1 MKKLLTLLIF
11 SCTYF
16 VGNAQTV
23 LWTET
28 FSNACASDCD
38 ASAYVGPN
46 GAWTQTLTGLNGA
59 DANVFYV
66 SGQECGNAVGACGSV
81 CGATDPSLHIGSS
94 PSVFMD
100 QGASFLNGGLGF
112 FFPETDRRIESPTI
126 NMTGNSNL
134 TLTFNYIENG
144 DGTLDNAT
152 VWYFNGATWS
162 LLQDLA
168 KTPLTCMPQGTWTSV
183 SIALPASAN
192 NNPSMKIGFR
202 WVNNDDGIGT
212 DPSFAVDDIQIT
224 TPSAGSAPVADFT
237 ASLTSLCAGDCITF
251 TNTST
256 FAPGATFSWNFGN
269 SQTST
274 LQTPGSICYA
284 SAGSYTVT
292 LTVTDANGNDTET
305 KTNYLVVSATASAG
319 LDNTANL
326 CNNNSLNLTTLLSGA
341 ASGGTWAET
350 TAIPSGQF
358 TTSSGIFDA
367 SGLTPGT
374 YTFSYTVA
382 GTAPCLND
390 QAIFTITVSA
400 CAGPTAVIN
409 ASSLTVCAGQ
419 SLVFNNAST
428 GTNINAWTWSFGSG
442 LPGTANTAG
451 PHSIQFNTVG
461 TFNVWLQVTDD
472 NGTDDQTIQITVT
485 ACSTPT
491 ASFSISDDVICPGGC
506 ITFDNTSTST
516 GPTTYVWTFT
526 GGTPANYTGAT
537 PGQVCYSAPGTYT
550 VGLTATNSFGTNSYT
565 QSIDVI
571 SLPTIIAGN
580 DTTIEMGGVAL
591 LNALAS
597 EGEIEWTW
605 TPDTQ
610 GSILECL
617 TFDCTSAEAMPVI
630 TTTFTATTTTD
641 EGCQASA
648 NVVVNVDYQAFI
660 GVPTMFSPNDDGEND
675 ILYVKGLGITEMI
688 FKVYNRYGQ
697 LVFQSTKQSDGWD
710 GKVNGQLENSASFVY
725 TLEYLLVNGEAG
737 KMNGN
742 VTLVK

>member
-1 MKKLLTLLIF
+1 MRKLLTLLIF
-11 SCTYF
+11 SCTFF
-16 VGNAQTV
+16 VSNAQTV

-38 ASAYVGPN
+38 ATAYVGPN
-46 GAWTQTLTGLNGA
+46 GAWTGTLTGVNGS

-66 SGQECGNAVGACGSV
+66 SGQECGNAAGACGSV
-81 CGATDPSLHIGSS
+81 CGAADPSLHIGSNA
-94 PSVFMD
+94 SVLMD
-100 QGASFLNGGLGF
+100 QGAAYLSGGGGF

-144 DGTLDNAT
+144 DGTIDNAT
-152 VWYFNGATWS
+152 VWYFNGATWA

-192 NNPSMKIGFR
+192 NNAAMKIGFR

-224 TPSAGSAPVADFT
+224 TPSAGSAPVANFT
-237 ASLTSLCAGDCITF
+237 ASSTSLCAGDCITF

-269 SQTST
+269 TQTST

-284 SAGSYTVT
+284 TAGSYTVT
-292 LTVTDANGNDTET
+292 LTVTDANGTDTET
-305 KTNYLVVSATASAG
+305 KTNYIVVNAAVSAG

-341 ASGGTWAET
+341 TSGGTWLET
-350 TAIPSGQF
+350 TAVPSGQF
-358 TTSSGIFDA
+358 TAGTGVFDA
-367 SGLTPGT
+367 TGLTPGT

-382 GTAPCLND
+382 GNAPCPND
-390 QAIFTITVSA
+390 VANFTITVTA
-400 CAGPTAVIN
+400 CAGPTAIIN

-419 SLVFNNAST
+419 SLIFNDAST
-428 GTNINAWTWSFGSG
+428 GTNISSWTWSFGSG

-485 ACSTPT
+485 ACSSPT
-491 ASFSISDDVICPGGC
+491 ASFSISDDVICPDDC
-506 ITFDNTSTST
+506 ITFGNTSTST
-516 GPTTYVWTFT
+516 GPTTYVWTFP
-526 GGTPANYTGAT
+526 GGTPATYTGAT
-537 PGQVCYSAPGTYT
+537 PGQVCYSTPGTYA
-550 VGLTATNSFGTNSYT
+550 VGLTATNSFGTNTYS
-565 QSIDVI
+565 QNVDVLV
-571 SLPTIIAGN
+571 SPTIVAGN
-580 DTTIEMGGVAL
+580 DTTIEMGGVADL
-591 LNALAS
+591 TAAAS
-597 EGEIEWTW
+597 EGDITWSW
-605 TPDTQ
+605 TPNTQ
-610 GSILECL
+610 GSILDCII
-617 TFDCTSAEAMPVI
+617 FDCTSAEAMPVI
-630 TTTFTATTTTD
+630 TTVFTATTTTT

-648 NVVVNVDYQAFI
+648 NVIVTVDYQAFI
-660 GVPTMFSPNDDGEND
+660 GVPTMFSPNEDGEND
-675 ILYVKGLGITEMI
+675 ILYVKGLGITDII
-688 FKVYNRYGQ
+688 FRVYNRYGQ
-697 LVFQSTKQSDGWD
+697 LVFESLDPNEGWD
-710 GKVNGQLENSASFVY
+710 GKVNGQVENTATFVY
-725 TLEYLLVNGEAG
+725 TLEYLLVNGESG
-737 KMNGN
+737 NLNGN

>member
-66 SGQECGNAVGACGSV
+66 SGQECGNAAGACGSV

-168 KTPLTCMPQGTWTSV
+168 KTPLTCMPQGTWTSI
-183 SIALPASAN
+183 SIALPVSAN

-630 TTTFTATTTTD
+630 TTIFTATTTTD